1 MESDNNVSQNRDGT
15 LWCRNYKKNKMEDMS
30 LNCSTTEIIN
40 SLEDLNQRFQEAVG
54 KRREL
59 KGGSVETVKLEEQKQ
74 QRMNK
79 NKLSLR
85 NLWDTINPTDICI
98 SEVPKEG
105 KKNKAKRVS
114 EEITTE
120 KFTKLVEY
128 INLYMKEAQ

>member
-1 MESDNNVSQNRDGT
+1 MDSKNYWNRYQNNEMESDNNVSQNRNGT
-15 LWCRNYKKNKMEDMS
+15 LWCRNYKKNKMEDTS

-54 KRREL
+54 KSREL
-59 KGGSVETVKLEEQKQ
+59 EDGSDETVKLEKQEQ

-105 KKNKAKRVS
+105 KKQGKKG
-114 EEITTE
+114 I
-120 KFTKLVEY
+120 
-128 INLYMKEAQ
+128 